1 MTKKKKKTS
10 GHKIKYFL
18 AVIVFSGITVFLG
31 YNLFNNILTINK
43 MNKEKVVLETKL
55 VDLEKEK
62 DILESDIRK
71 LNDPDYIAKYVREKY
86 FYSKE
91 GEIILRIDDK
101 KEQ

>member
-43 MNKEKVVLETKL
+43 MNKEKV
-55 VDLEKEK
+55 
-62 DILESDIRK
+62 
-71 LNDPDYIAKYVREKY
+71 
-86 FYSKE
+86 
-91 GEIILRIDDK
+91 
-101 KEQ
+101 